1 MSQSFGNT
9 AFNATVHDVLA
20 RYFSQQVTP
29 DQAQKFVARLPE
41 QWPPSNQLEQ
51 TLQNAGMNNSDLRSH
66 LVNAL
71 MSLHPSNPNRAQ
83 PQQQGGWNQNQPQQ
97 GGWNQNPQGNWNQPQ
112 QGGWNQPQ
120 QGGWNQPQQGGW
132 NQPQQN
138 WGQPNNFNQPGYN
151 NYGPGPN
158 YGGGYHNY
166 GPGNYGG
173 GFNNFGG
180 GGYYNYGPGNYGHFY
195 NYGAPNVVMA
205 EDWLMLDA
213 IFASQPG
220 FMPGVGF
227 TGGNLMFDEMMMG
240 NMGMGIGYNNGFM
253 PGMNPMQEMTEI
265 TYDQREMND
274 LAHGN
279 IIGAIVDEEKKDILE
294 DLGL

>member
-1 MSQSFGNT
+1 MSQSFGNNS
-9 AFNATVHDVLA
+9 FNSTVHDVLA

-41 QWPPSNQLEQ
+41 QWPPSNQVEQ
-51 TLQNAGMNNSDLRSH
+51 TLQSAGMNNNDLRSH

-83 PQQQGGWNQNQPQQ
+83 QQQGGWNQN
-97 GGWNQNPQGNWNQPQ
+97 Q

-120 QGGWNQPQQGGW
+120 QGGWNQNQQNWGPQQQGGW
-132 NQPQQN
+132 NQPQQG

-158 YGGGYHNY
+158 YGSGYNNY
-166 GPGNYGG
+166 GPGPNY
-173 GFNNFGG
+173 GG

-205 EDWLMLDA
+205 QDWLMLDA
-213 IFASQPG
+213 MFASQPG

-240 NMGMGIGYNNGFM
+240 NMGMGYNNGFM

-274 LAHGN
+274 LARGN
-279 IIGAIVDEEKKDILE
+279 IFGAIVDEEKKDILE